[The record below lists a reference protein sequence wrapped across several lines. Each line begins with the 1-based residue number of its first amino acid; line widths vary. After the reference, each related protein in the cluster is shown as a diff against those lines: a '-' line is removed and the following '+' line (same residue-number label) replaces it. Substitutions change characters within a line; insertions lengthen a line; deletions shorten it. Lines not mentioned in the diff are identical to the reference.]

1 MVAIASSAASLAEL
15 LAPNMHDFYLKV
27 HAFFYVV
34 TCVKQFV
41 NKCRNWPF
49 HTVTFLKEFL

>member
-27 HAFFYVV
+27 HAFFFCSKLCKAVREEV
-34 TCVKQFV
+34 
-41 NKCRNWPF
+41 
-49 HTVTFLKEFL
+49 